1 MVLPKVIYE
10 NLPFGYFIIS
20 GYLLSIGG
28 SWPMMFSAAL
38 FYGAACI
45 TFVVRSAHR
54 RLDKHSAKSMKHVLP
69 ELVYEYLPYSFG
81 AISVFIIMTT
91 KNPMFQFLAF
101 SLFVIA
107 LRNLMC
113 RHKNRSKKPS
123 KF

>member
-10 NLPFGYFIIS
+10 NLPFAYFILS
-20 GYLLSIGG
+20 GYLLSLDG
-28 SWPMMFSAAL
+28 SWPMIFSAAL

-54 RLDKHSAKSMKHVLP
+54 RLDKHSAHSIKHILP
-69 ELVYEYLPYSFG
+69 ELIYEYLPYG
-81 AISVFIIMTT
+81 YAAIGIFIIMVT

-101 SLFVIA
+101 SLFIIA
-107 LRNLMC
+107 IRNLVC